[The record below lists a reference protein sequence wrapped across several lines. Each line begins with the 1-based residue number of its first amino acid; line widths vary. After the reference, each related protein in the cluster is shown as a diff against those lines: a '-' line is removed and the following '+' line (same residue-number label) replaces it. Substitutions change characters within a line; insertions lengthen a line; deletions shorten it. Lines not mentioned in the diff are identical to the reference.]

1 MRATEFIVEGLVEGS
16 LNEYRDQLWTWVQS
30 KFPRTQWPEYV
41 QRDFLYQQAKGIRN
55 QAELDDFL
63 KRNRNDFGKVQWRL
77 EKLPITMNIFTPKT
91 QRMILSREGG
101 SSNPFQVP
109 RDAERHAQQSQM
121 IQQKGVSEEPII
133 VAKLSNGYD
142 LIEGW
147 HRTIQHLKEF
157 PQGYTAPAWVGYGAT
172 YTSESVEQG
181 VAEGVESLDYQGNC
195 TEDEVVDEIFGDVNN
210 FARMVEEHGD
220 EFTVGKLVV
229 KYDPET
235 DIHSFYYKKS
245 GVAEG
250 FSNDMSTEDMIA
262 YLRQHHDTN
271 LHQDYL
277 NHVNTFS
284 KFVLK
289 DIPTNTLKTD
299 LPGLDREKVERY
311 KKMDQSKAP
320 PIVLGGKYILDGYHR
335 ANAVKE
341 LGITTIKAYVG
352 VQGVAEGIDDSANLS
367 RLQSVQSGR
376 TALGLVNLPV
386 VPSNDNPNT
395 TAKVVNTGS
404 RIVAV
409 YKVRGV
415 NIPFYISTGGGG
427 KASVPTGKWYPVF
440 GIHSSGWLNKGTEE
454 SINKFYG
461 SKELARGAE
470 ILNKYLGD
478 LRSVEDKIPLMKP
491 DGYSIINKNL
501 KPMSWNE
508 VDSNVNEFKKRINAI
523 LVQIGDAPHY
533 PEVEYTKNDK
543 KSQIVHLQN
552 LAKFYPNITMKDFV
566 NQGKEKII
574 NDAMLEVNQLKN
586 YYGQH
591 KQANFVQ
598 LLSNLENDIDS
609 FKRGSLANTNN
620 QNSVPNL
627 GLLLKGT
634 LGKINFATP

>member
-1 MRATEFIVEGLVEGS
+1 MRATEFIVEGL
-16 LNEYRDQLWTWVQS
+16 
-30 KFPRTQWPEYV
+30 
-41 QRDFLYQQAKGIRN
+41 
-55 QAELDDFL
+55 
-63 KRNRNDFGKVQWRL
+63 
-77 EKLPITMNIFTPKT
+77 
-91 QRMILSREGG
+91 
-101 SSNPFQVP
+101 
-109 RDAERHAQQSQM
+109 
-121 IQQKGVSEEPII
+121 
-133 VAKLSNGYD
+133 
-142 LIEGW
+142 
-147 HRTIQHLKEF
+147 
-157 PQGYTAPAWVGYGAT
+157 
-172 YTSESVEQG
+172 
-181 VAEGVESLDYQGNC
+181 AEGL
-195 TEDEVVDEIFGDVNN
+195 
-210 FARMVEEHGD
+210 
-220 EFTVGKLVV
+220 
-229 KYDPET
+229 
-235 DIHSFYYKKS
+235 
-245 GVAEG
+245 
-250 FSNDMSTEDMIA
+250 NDSD
-262 YLRQHHDTN
+262 
-271 LHQDYL
+271 
-277 NHVNTFS
+277 
-284 KFVLK
+284 
-289 DIPTNTLKTD
+289 
-299 LPGLDREKVERY
+299 
-311 KKMDQSKAP
+311 
-320 PIVLGGKYILDGYHR
+320 
-335 ANAVKE
+335 
-341 LGITTIKAYVG
+341 
-352 VQGVAEGIDDSANLS
+352 NLS

-386 VPSNDNPNT
+386 APSNDNPNN

-501 KPMSWNE
+501 KPMSWDE
-508 VDSNVNEFKKRINAI
+508 VDSNVTEFKKRINAI
-523 LVQIGDAPHY
+523 LVKIGDAPHY
-533 PEVEYTKNDK
+533 PEVEYSKNDK

-591 KQANFVQ
+591 KQADLLQ
-598 LLSNLENDIDS
+598 LLSNLENDINS

-627 GLLLKGT
+627 SLLLKGT
-634 LGKINFATP
+634 LGKINFSTP

>member
-1 MRATEFIVEGLVEGS
+1 MRATEFIVEGL
-16 LNEYRDQLWTWVQS
+16 
-30 KFPRTQWPEYV
+30 
-41 QRDFLYQQAKGIRN
+41 
-55 QAELDDFL
+55 
-63 KRNRNDFGKVQWRL
+63 
-77 EKLPITMNIFTPKT
+77 
-91 QRMILSREGG
+91 
-101 SSNPFQVP
+101 
-109 RDAERHAQQSQM
+109 
-121 IQQKGVSEEPII
+121 
-133 VAKLSNGYD
+133 
-142 LIEGW
+142 
-147 HRTIQHLKEF
+147 
-157 PQGYTAPAWVGYGAT
+157 
-172 YTSESVEQG
+172 
-181 VAEGVESLDYQGNC
+181 AEGL
-195 TEDEVVDEIFGDVNN
+195 
-210 FARMVEEHGD
+210 
-220 EFTVGKLVV
+220 
-229 KYDPET
+229 
-235 DIHSFYYKKS
+235 
-245 GVAEG
+245 
-250 FSNDMSTEDMIA
+250 NDSD
-262 YLRQHHDTN
+262 
-271 LHQDYL
+271 
-277 NHVNTFS
+277 
-284 KFVLK
+284 
-289 DIPTNTLKTD
+289 
-299 LPGLDREKVERY
+299 
-311 KKMDQSKAP
+311 
-320 PIVLGGKYILDGYHR
+320 
-335 ANAVKE
+335 
-341 LGITTIKAYVG
+341 
-352 VQGVAEGIDDSANLS
+352 NLS

-386 VPSNDNPNT
+386 APSNDNPNN

-501 KPMSWNE
+501 KPMSWDE
-508 VDSNVNEFKKRINAI
+508 VDSNVTEFKKRINAV

-533 PEVEYTKNDK
+533 PEVEYSKNDK

-591 KQANFVQ
+591 KQADLLQ
-598 LLSNLENDIDS
+598 LLSNLENDINS

-627 GLLLKGT
+627 SLLLKGT
-634 LGKINFATP
+634 LGKINFSTP